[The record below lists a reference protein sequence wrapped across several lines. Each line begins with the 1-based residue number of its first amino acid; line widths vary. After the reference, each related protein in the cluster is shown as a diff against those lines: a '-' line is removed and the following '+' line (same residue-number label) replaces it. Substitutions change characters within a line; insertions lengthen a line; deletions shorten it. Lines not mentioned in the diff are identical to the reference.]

1 MGIKET
7 QLSKTREMEK
17 NSLVSAQAKEEE
29 EKRKRRGGGGVL
41 CSGVWAGVVPKAG
54 AGSVCKQVVS

>member
-41 CSGVWAGVVPKAG
+41 CSGV
-54 AGSVCKQVVS
+54 

>member
-1 MGIKET
+1 
-7 QLSKTREMEK
+7 MEK

-29 EKRKRRGGGGVL
+29 EKRKRRGGGGGGGGGVL